1 MPRKQQGWITFQSSD
16 EERKL
21 LEEYCQQCKRTKTE
35 ILRELLRSLNQH
47 SPNQLQD
54 ASTPETKPV
63 TQKIDYKAL
72 KISARN
78 VLKGR
83 IKRVIWDA
91 VHSEITLEIAPG
103 VELTSTITRAS
114 AEELNLCEGK
124 EAYAVIKSSNV
135 MIAQDE

>member
-54 ASTPETKPV
+54 VSTP
-63 TQKIDYKAL
+63 
-72 KISARN
+72 
-78 VLKGR
+78 
-83 IKRVIWDA
+83 
-91 VHSEITLEIAPG
+91 
-103 VELTSTITRAS
+103 
-114 AEELNLCEGK
+114 
-124 EAYAVIKSSNV
+124 
-135 MIAQDE
+135 